1 MLTKASYLPEHSHGW
16 EKYLFGSFL
25 ECTDQNIAALGGRE
39 NLIFENRPNFL
50 ILQKPFSKASGIKK
64 PF

>member
-1 MLTKASYLPEHSHGW
+1 MVGKNTYLGVFWSVQIRI
-16 EKYLFGSFL
+16 F
-25 ECTDQNIAALGGRE
+25 AALGGRE

-50 ILQKPFSKASGIKK
+50 ILQKPFSKSFQASGMKK